1 MHEIRP
7 PCVDRRRASPSA
19 ARQPNIG
26 DISKQQ
32 ELADTVGGARSVRQ
46 TNSGLTAEFQA
57 TLTKGTRRNVES
69 IKFRSTS

>member
-1 MHEIRP
+1 MREIRP

-19 ARQPNIG
+19 ARQPDIG

-32 ELADTVGGARSVRQ
+32 ELADTVGGARSARQ

-57 TLTKGTRRNVES
+57 TLTKCARRNVES